1 MNQILHTAAR
11 RAQNR
16 SMLATMIFREIDQV
30 LKSCIPTKSIFFA
43 FDGPGPLAKLAT
55 QRKRRSQNKTNHASG
70 DDSSGSSSRARKGKR
85 YFTPGF
91 DKLEM
96 TPGVETLQFIRDA
109 FEYWAYSRLQNDR
122 KYRFVDIRISGANV
136 PGEGELKLIDF
147 CKSSHVTPQDSIVVV
162 GGDADIVLQGLA
174 TTNVKDFFVYL
185 RHFGGTKKK
194 RLNYVI
200 SVWELSR
207 ILEGYFPLESLG
219 VRIDFILLSILNGN
233 GKLCHISYIYIPR
246 N

>member
-1 MNQILHTAAR
+1 
-11 RAQNR
+11 
-16 SMLATMIFREIDQV
+16 MLASMIFRELDQV
-30 LKSCIPTKSIFFA
+30 LKSCIPKKSIFFA
-43 FDGPGPLAKLAT
+43 FDGPGPLAKLTT
-55 QRKRRSQNKTNHASG
+55 QRKRRSQNKTNHGS
-70 DDSSGSSSRARKGKR
+70 DDSNGSSSKAKR
-85 YFTPGF
+85 NKKYFNPGF

-122 KYRFVDIRISGANV
+122 KYRFVDIRISSANV

-147 CKSSHVTPQDSIVVV
+147 CKSSHVSPEDSIVVV

-185 RHFGGTKKK
+185 RHFGGTRRK

-200 SVWELSR
+200 SVWELAR
-207 ILEGYFPLESLG
+207 ILESHFPMESLG

-233 GKLCHISYIYIPR
+233 GKFTFI
-246 N
+246 